1 MRLPAL
7 LAFFAIASVSWL
19 SAAADDAASRLIVVV
34 NSNDPDSLRIAR
46 HYAAARA
53 VPGENIIALPLS
65 TAETITWREFVTT
78 LWQPLQ
84 DELVARG
91 WIEAIRMNLTDDA
104 GRTKSAISGHRISYL
119 VTCRGVPLRINHD
132 PLLAAEAKPLTD
144 QPQFRTNRGAV
155 DSELSLLTHGNYN
168 LNAFM
173 RNPLFLNERP
183 STFDLA
189 QIVKVSRLDG
199 PTPADVLAMIDRTL
213 EAEQRGLLG
222 RAYVDLRGPHAQG
235 NRWFEAVAKQLEEL
249 NFDLEV
255 NRASGTFP
263 ATARFDAPVLYFGW
277 YATNLNGPF
286 ALPNFR
292 LPPGAIALHIHS
304 YSAHT
309 MRSPTS
315 GWAGPLVARGASV
328 TFGAVFEPYLELMH
342 QPQLLLRLLAQGW
355 TLGDAAYFSVPALS
369 WQNVVIGD
377 PLYRPF
383 AVNAAQQWAAQESL
397 PDSLRPYAT
406 LREITRLRNA
416 EQVTEAIALART
428 AMKDQPS
435 LALGLALARMLQDN
449 GDLTGAAD
457 ALGFARYLRVT
468 RSDDWA
474 LWQQAAALLE
484 TCGAPDPAVAIYRG
498 LLATAELP
506 DELKQAWLTEGVRV
520 ARAARNLTQASDWER
535 EAAALT
541 LRSSGTQ

>member
-1 MRLPAL
+1 MRLVVL
-7 LAFFAIASVSWL
+7 LAFFAVASAGWL
-19 SAAADDAASRLIVVV
+19 SASTDDAASRVIVVA

-46 HYAAARA
+46 HYPAARG

-65 TAETITWREFVTT
+65 TVETITWREFVTT

-84 DELVARG
+84 DELVRRG
-91 WIEAIRMNLTDDA
+91 WIDAIRMNLTDDA
-104 GRTKSAISGHRISYL
+104 GRIKSAISGHRISYL

-132 PLLAAEAKPLTD
+132 PLLAAEAKPMTD
-144 QPQFRTNRGAV
+144 KAEFRTNQGAV
-155 DSELSLLTHGNYN
+155 DSELSLLANGNYN
-168 LNAFM
+168 LNAFV

-183 STFDLA
+183 SHFDLA
-189 QIVKVSRLDG
+189 QVIKVSRLDG
-199 PTPADVLAMIDRTL
+199 PTAPEVLALIDRTMT
-213 EAEQRGLLG
+213 AERQGLLG
-222 RAYVDLRGPHAQG
+222 RAYVDVRGPHAQG
-235 NRWFEAVAKQLEEL
+235 NRWFEVVAKQLDEL
-249 NFDLEV
+249 NFDPTVHRE
-255 NRASGTFP
+255 SGTFP
-263 ATARFDAPVLYFGW
+263 ITARFDAPVLYFGW

-304 YSAHT
+304 FSAHT

-315 GWAGPLVARGASV
+315 GWAGPLIARGAAV

-342 QPQLLLRLLAQGW
+342 QPQLLLRLLAQGR

-383 AVNAAQQWAAQESL
+383 AVNAVQQWAAQESL
-397 PDSLRPYAT
+397 PDSLRPYAM

-428 AMKDQPS
+428 AMKEQPS

-449 GDLTGAAD
+449 GDLSGAAE
-457 ALGFARYLRVT
+457 ALGFVRYLRVT
-468 RSDDWA
+468 RSDEWG

-484 TCGAPDPAVAIYRG
+484 ACGAPDPALAIYRG
-498 LLATAELP
+498 LLSTAELP

-535 EAAALT
+535 EAGALT
-541 LRSSGTQ
+541 LRTSGTQ